1 MKTQTLIAYGIFLLS
16 MLLPSVSF
24 AADCVAERFPDRFH
38 TEQQV
43 RDMVQPLLP
52 VSKRINKRKTLVLE
66 SVSVSRDGCDLT
78 LTFNGKL
85 ERKIRKDPSATVS
98 MATTMGLDDLC
109 VLEDLRVSHVNISST
124 PGWVDRWARDKAN
137 DIVKEKFPGKCL
149 DVGA

>member
-1 MKTQTLIAYGIFLLS
+1 MKTQTLTCVFFLLVS
-16 MLLPSVSF
+16 GLYSSVSY

-43 RDMVQPLLP
+43 RDMVQPILP

-66 SVSVSRDGCDLT
+66 SVSVSRNGCDLI

-85 ERKIRKDPSATVS
+85 KRKIRKDPRATVS
-98 MATTMGLDDLC
+98 MVTTMGLNDLC

-124 PGWVDRWARDKAN
+124 PGWVDRWARNKAN
-137 DIVKEKFPGKCL
+137 DIVNDKFPGKCL
-149 DVGA
+149 DIGA